1 MFSERVCGDR
11 EGLSRVWP
19 DRQETPRPA
28 PTARTAA
35 RSSLDRLDRSRR
47 TATRARDRPD
57 AIVAR
62 PPRPIAKNRP
72 DARRTLD
79 RLPRRSRYRYAIRVI
94 GFANLTFY
102 IFIYGDR
109 YYFDG
114 KAGYAWSPDHYE
126 EKGNTTLEFE
136 MMLISTY
143 FVLGLC
149 MIGAS
154 FDDNLDKCAWLV
166 NFCIFG
172 AFGAHGVAMI
182 FGALNDWEREWGHVM
197 PYGDVPLLM
206 VFSTVLYILKGK
218 YEGLKAN

>member
-1 MFSERVCGDR
+1 MARS
-11 EGLSRVWP
+11 
-19 DRQETPRPA
+19 PRNA
-28 PTARTAA
+28 PTGA
-35 RSSLDRLDRSRR
+35 DRANRG
-47 TATRARDRPD
+47 

-62 PPRPIAKNRP
+62 PPRPIAKNRDPRARPPRCYRRSTTSTDREEPPRCAP
-72 DARRTLD
+72 DARPA
-79 RLPRRSRYRYAIRVI
+79 PRRSRYRYAIRVI

>member
-1 MFSERVCGDR
+1 VARSPRNAPTGADR
-11 EGLSRVWP
+11 ANRANRGAIVARP
-19 DRQETPRPA
+19 PRPIA
-28 PTARTAA
+28 KKRDP
-35 RSSLDRLDRSRR
+35 
-47 TATRARDRPD
+47 RARPPRC

-109 YYFDG
+109 YYFDS
-114 KAGYAWSPDHYE
+114 KAGYAWSPDHYD

>member
-1 MFSERVCGDR
+1 M
-11 EGLSRVWP
+11 
-19 DRQETPRPA
+19 
-28 PTARTAA
+28 A
-35 RSSLDRLDRSRR
+35 RSSLDRLDRSRT

-57 AIVAR
+57 V
-62 PPRPIAKNRP
+62 
-72 DARRTLD
+72 RRTLD

-109 YYFDG
+109 YYFDS
-114 KAGYAWSPDHYE
+114 KAGYAWSPDHYD

>member
-1 MFSERVCGDR
+1 MP
-11 EGLSRVWP
+11 LSVE
-19 DRQETPRPA
+19 DQ
-28 PTARTAA
+28 
-35 RSSLDRLDRSRR
+35 
-47 TATRARDRPD
+47 
-57 AIVAR
+57 
-62 PPRPIAKNRP
+62 
-72 DARRTLD
+72 
-79 RLPRRSRYRYAIRVI
+79 YRYAIRVI

-109 YYFDG
+109 YYFDS
-114 KAGYAWSPDHYE
+114 KAGYAWSPDHYD

-154 FDDNLDKCAWLV
+154 FDDNLDKCAWL
-166 NFCIFG
+166 
-172 AFGAHGVAMI
+172 
-182 FGALNDWEREWGHVM
+182 REWGHVM

>member
-1 MFSERVCGDR
+1 MWR
-11 EGLSRVWP
+11 SRGTIACVA
-19 DRQETPRPA
+19 RSPRNA
-28 PTARTAA
+28 PTGA
-35 RSSLDRLDRSRR
+35 DRANRG
-47 TATRARDRPD
+47 

-62 PPRPIAKNRP
+62 PPRPIAKNRDPRARPPRCYRRSTTSTDREEPPRCAP
-72 DARRTLD
+72 DAR
-79 RLPRRSRYRYAIRVI
+79 PVSRRSRYRYAIRVI